1 MESKE
6 TSSTV
11 LNNPQGK
18 IKWLEIAEYSALGI
32 SVFGSGLTL
41 FFEQILFFAFATPIT
56 LGLFLNIINRKM
68 FEEKIKKKLIMKYKN

>member
-41 FFEQILFFAFATPIT
+41 FFEQILFFATPIT